1 MKHPIL
7 RMVIAGLSF
16 GIPTYAFSQTNDS
29 IPPAK
34 PDPPGENHGTKP
46 CKAPSDTGATGNH
59 DFFSNVRWTGGQLT
73 VPFKIRNK
81 PENGTFRL
89 STDVTLGAYFG
100 ITKPL
105 PGKGDNSITIP
116 ITAGLTFINLNNDN
130 TTIDPALR
138 TDDTT
143 DVVPGLTWSS
153 GILLQLDHYNLGI
166 IVGKDYASEVGN
178 QWIYHRKW
186 WWSFGLGFSFTK

>member
-1 MKHPIL
+1 M
-7 RMVIAGLSF
+7 
-16 GIPTYAFSQTNDS
+16 
-29 IPPAK
+29 
-34 PDPPGENHGTKP
+34 
-46 CKAPSDTGATGNH
+46 
-59 DFFSNVRWTGGQLT
+59 
-73 VPFKIRNK
+73 PFKIRNK

-105 PGKGDNSITIP
+105 PGKTENFITIP
-116 ITAGLTFINLNNDN
+116 VTAGLTFINLNNDN
-130 TTIDPALR
+130 TTIDPAIR
-138 TDDTT
+138 ADTEDTT
-143 DVVPGLTWSS
+143 DVVPGLTWST